1 MRRTYNPQT
10 GKILA
15 SSGNWEA
22 TKPSINRSTFYIPAA
37 NDAAKEFTS
46 GDRLKLIRLSRYL
59 RNNLGITE
67 GLITD
72 ISRYSVGTGLNIQAQ
87 SGNPE
92 WDERAEDWFHEWMQM
107 ADVTGC
113 FGLEQLF
120 DVYCQTENQDGE
132 LYVLKTVVD
141 GRPALQTIYSHAIF
155 SARDDDKYTDGIR
168 YDKKTGRPLA
178 YLLNGEKEIPAHS
191 MIPIRDPRP
200 NVLRGVP
207 KIAHA
212 ANNLFD
218 LRDILSFE
226 KQGVKLNSAIAA
238 VLKQA
243 GGNATGNRF
252 AGAGTQT
259 VGNDGILTL
268 ENILGG
274 GNVPKIGPADDVTL
288 HRSDK
293 TSPTFNGFL
302 EFLIRDVATGFGVP
316 YEFAWNAE
324 KMSGPGQRFVMS
336 KAQRRFDQIQN
347 NYRPVAKQIWQY
359 AIAHAI
365 NTRQLPDVPDW
376 YKCEALWPKKATI
389 DFGRD
394 AAQDRENIKSGLKT
408 LKQYVGEDGKDWR
421 EHLRQIKEER
431 ALMAEMGI
439 SFTPDSQILEND
451 KKVID
456 K

>member
-1 MRRTYNPQT
+1 MNPLK
-10 GKILA
+10 KIA
-15 SSGNWEA
+15 QFFNSTGNWDA
-22 TKPSINRSTFYIPAA
+22 TRDTVNRSIYMIPAA
-37 NDAAKEFTS
+37 NDAGKEFTQ

-67 GLITD
+67 GLITE

-87 SGNPE
+87 SGDAA
-92 WDERAEDWFHEWMQM
+92 WDEAAESWFHDWMEA
-107 ADVTGC
+107 ADITGA

-120 DVYCQTENQDGE
+120 DIYCQAEHQDGE
-132 LYVLKTVVD
+132 VYVLKTVAG
-141 GRPALQTIYSHAIF
+141 GRPALQTIYSHSFF
-155 SARDDDKYTDGIR
+155 SQKDDTRYVDGIR
-168 YDKKTGRPLA
+168 YDKTTGKPLA
-178 YLLNGEKEIPAHS
+178 YLLNGEREIPANS
-191 MIPIRDPRP
+191 IIPIRDPRP

-212 ANNLFD
+212 SNNLFD

-252 AGAGTQT
+252 TGGATQS
-259 VGNDGILTL
+259 VSGNGVLTL
-268 ENILGG
+268 EQVLGG
-274 GNVPKIGPADDVTL
+274 GNIPKIGPADTFDI

-324 KMSGPGQRFVMS
+324 KMSGPGQRFIMS

-359 AIAHAI
+359 AIAGAI
-365 NTRQLPDVPDW
+365 ESRQLTAVPGW
-376 YKCEALWPKKATI
+376 YRCEALWPKKATI

-394 AAQDRENIKSGLKT
+394 SREDRENIKSGLKT
-408 LKQYVGEDGKDWR
+408 LKQYIGENGKDWR
-421 EHLRQIKEER
+421 EHLKQVKEER
-431 ALMAEMGI
+431 ELMAEMGLTY
-439 SFTPDSQILEND
+439 SEDSQILENEKNLVD
-451 KKVID
+451 TE
-456 K
+456 